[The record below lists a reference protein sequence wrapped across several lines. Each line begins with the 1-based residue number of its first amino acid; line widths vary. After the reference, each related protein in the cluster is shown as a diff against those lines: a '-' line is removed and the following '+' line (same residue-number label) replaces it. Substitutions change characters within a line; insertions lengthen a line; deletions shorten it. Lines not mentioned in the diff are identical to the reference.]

1 MSDKKK
7 AFVPKL
13 YIHAPSRTKEG
24 LVTYI
29 YWFENQRGNSITT
42 GRAQE
47 IFDILRHQSYHA
59 EKESR
64 HEEVWIKH
72 DPATGEWRGRECST
86 HREGYG
92 LERKGKRGEQ
102 SKGKPFRNRIGR
114 VGGGGVTP

>member
-1 MSDKKK
+1 MSDKRK
-7 AFVPKL
+7 AFVPQL
-13 YIHAPSRTKEG
+13 YIHAPCRTKEG
-24 LVTYI
+24 FVNYI

-59 EKESR
+59 EKEGR

-72 DPATGEWRGRECST
+72 DPATGEWRGRECVT

-92 LERKGKRGEQ
+92 LERKGKRGDQ
-102 SKGKPFRNRIGR
+102 SKGDTLRNR
-114 VGGGGVTP
+114 